1 MNLNTSN
8 LSHPRTAWSVEAA
21 MWRAIEESRECSMG
35 VGITAVDSA
44 SGKLLFSV
52 IHDRHHTPG
61 FSFWRKGVDV
71 TAQVIKA
78 LREQD
83 KTVEGG
89 K

>member
-8 LSHPRTAWSVEAA
+8 LSHPRTAWSFEAA
-21 MWRAIEESRECSMG
+21 MWRAIEESRGCSLG
-35 VGITAVDSA
+35 KGIADVNSA
-44 SGKLLFSV
+44 SGKLLFIV
-52 IHDRHHTPG
+52 IHDRHDTPG

-78 LREQD
+78 LREQG
-83 KTVEGG
+83 KSVEGG

>member
-35 VGITAVDSA
+35 VGIKGVHSA
-44 SGKLLFSV
+44 SGKTLFSV
-52 IHDRHHTPG
+52 IHTRHHTPG

-78 LREQD
+78 LRERG
-83 KTVEGG
+83 KTMESG

>member
-8 LSHPRTAWSVEAA
+8 LGHPRTAWSVEAA
-21 MWRAIEESRECSMG
+21 MWRAVEESRKCVFG
-35 VGITAVDSA
+35 KGITEVNSA

-52 IHDRHHTPG
+52 IHDRHDTPG

>member
-21 MWRAIEESRECSMG
+21 MWRAIEESRKCQS
-35 VGITAVDSA
+35 GIGIEQVQSA
-44 SGKLLFSV
+44 NSKPLFTV
-52 IHDRHHTPG
+52 IHDRHDTPG

-78 LREQD
+78 LREQG
-83 KTVEGG
+83 KSMEGG
-89 K
+89 E

>member
-52 IHDRHHTPG
+52 IHDRHDTPG

-78 LREQD
+78 LREQG
-83 KTVEGG
+83 KSVEGG

>member
-35 VGITAVDSA
+35 VGITAVDST

-52 IHDRHHTPG
+52 IHDRHDTPG

-78 LREQD
+78 LREQG
-83 KTVEGG
+83 KALEGG